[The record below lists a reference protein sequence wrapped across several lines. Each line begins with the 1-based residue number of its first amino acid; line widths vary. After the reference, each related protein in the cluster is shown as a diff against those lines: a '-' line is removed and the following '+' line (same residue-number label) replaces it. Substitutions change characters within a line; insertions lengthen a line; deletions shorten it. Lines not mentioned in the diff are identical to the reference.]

1 MIVVEHDE
9 DTIRAADWVVELG
22 PRAGE
27 QGGTIVVSG
36 PPEVLLA
43 SRESLT
49 GAYLSGRESIPVPAS
64 RRQRNKSREV
74 VVKGASEHNLRG
86 VDVAFPLGLPRGGDR
101 GVGFGEV
108 DAGQ

>member
-1 MIVVEHDE
+1 MVEHDE

-36 PPEVLLA
+36 PQEDLLA

-49 GAYLSGRESIPVPAS
+49 GAYLTGREAIPVPAVRRK
-64 RRQRNKSREV
+64 RRQGQGGRGQGRER
-74 VVKGASEHNLRG
+74 A
-86 VDVAFPLGLPRGGDR
+86 
-101 GVGFGEV
+101 
-108 DAGQ
+108 